1 MSTVKNINNKAKRKF
16 RKVLAVLL
24 SIVLAAGLALTY
36 SSDSVLRAEELSPD
50 EVKTEIE
57 ETKKEEQKEAK
68 QEEQK
73 KEQAPAPAPAPQK
86 QESKDSGNTGSSA
99 NTGNSG
105 NTENQGSG
113 QDSGSSDSSQA
124 QETPAPETNDQ
135 GQSGTTDSGAKVAED
150 EISLDSNESGTEEA
164 DEEEEN
170 WIVTFYDRDAQVYKK
185 VKVKK
190 GDAIG
195 DKIPSAIPREDYY
208 TYWAVGQIVAGGQ
221 GNETKVT
228 GKRINGS
235 FKPSSEFST

>member
-73 KEQAPAPAPAPQK
+73 KEQAPAPAPQK

-113 QDSGSSDSSQA
+113 QTAVLQTAPRHRKLLLLKQTIRDSLGLRT
-124 QETPAPETNDQ
+124 QER
-135 GQSGTTDSGAKVAED
+135 K
-150 EISLDSNESGTEEA
+150 
-164 DEEEEN
+164 
-170 WIVTFYDRDAQVYKK
+170 
-185 VKVKK
+185 
-190 GDAIG
+190 
-195 DKIPSAIPREDYY
+195 
-208 TYWAVGQIVAGGQ
+208 
-221 GNETKVT
+221 
-228 GKRINGS
+228 
-235 FKPSSEFST
+235 